1 MNPKAKP
8 YIDKARK
15 TIARM
20 DKSDHENGYATPV
33 EVGPVETVRTAMCAI
48 EAGIALK
55 DWDCVAEGY
64 VMLEQIAK
72 VYK

>member
-8 YIDKARK
+8 YIEKARK

-20 DKSDHENGYATPV
+20 DKVDHEYGYATPKEIGLV
-33 EVGPVETVRTAMCAI
+33 EAVRVAMCAI